1 MLLYVK
7 GEGSTSRYESTALAA
22 APPIGLFD
30 SLDGFDHVAARSNL
44 YAAKET
50 PEYFGGD
57 GGRVARATTAPGF
70 LLYRTDFDI
79 ASFTIL
85 SSFFTGIPIEKLRVY
100 ASADGERFEEVAAD
114 CYGVGDAV
122 SNWQRYACEATSLPA
137 HMRQLKIEL
146 LGTAKAWSPQVLQVS
161 FNRHAASVRPGY
173 VRSGNAVQIELT
185 SVSPEA
191 SIYYRL
197 NGSTEFVRYSSPVLI
212 SGYTKLEAYAVS
224 PGMDP
229 SPVRAYAFN
238 GNRDVLVDK
247 FGQMAEAKFPEKVTS
262 AQQLATDAAADTA
275 YYASLKPPAGR
286 DRYGGLA
293 GSAAKYGLQAQGYF
307 AIQRTGERTAMTTP
321 EGNLYFSLA
330 VNGITAN
337 ETFMK
342 VKGREE
348 LFEALPLYQGGYKS
362 AFIGSDHFSFYLANK
377 YAKTGEIP
385 TEHALY
391 AEALTRLDKWGF
403 NGVGGFS
410 PEKYGEEGRFP
421 YVRMLPLDGM
431 DWAKTEGISLF
442 DIFAPDAEAKI
453 DQAFRKAVEPHRN
466 DKMLIGY
473 FIGNEYDYHRF
484 YDTVPKLSASR
495 SAIKRKLVSVLQ
507 DKYGSIDAFN
517 AGWDTA
523 YRSFGELN
531 EAALAVETTAAWRD
545 MDAFFSMYLDKLFGT
560 IAQTFRRYD
569 PNHLLLGDRW
579 MMSTLQHEKIR
590 RLVAEAEG
598 RYVDVIS
605 LNYYA
610 YQLDANLLADIHTA
624 SGGKPILISE
634 FGYGTGEQ
642 GLAPLLPNS
651 AANQFQRGMRYRN
664 YVEEAASLPYIVGAH
679 VFNYIDQA
687 ALGRYWEGDAGER
700 YNTGLVNVTDRPYKH
715 YLLGVVE
722 TNQDIYK
729 VMLGERPRFYYDF
742 SKL

>member
-22 APPIGLFD
+22 APRAGLID
-30 SLDGFDHVAARSNL
+30 PLDGFGHVAVRSNL

-57 GGRVARATTAPGF
+57 DGRVARATTEPGF
-70 LLYRTDFDI
+70 LLYRADYDI
-79 ASFTIL
+79 ASFTIV
-85 SSFFTGIPIEKLRVY
+85 SSFFTGVPIEQLRVY

-114 CYGVGDAV
+114 GYGVGDAV
-122 SNWQRYACEATSLPA
+122 GNWQRYAYEAVSLPA
-137 HMRQLKIEL
+137 HTRHLKIEL
-146 LGTAKAWSPQVLQVS
+146 LGSAKAWSPQVLQVS
-161 FNRHAASVRPGY
+161 FNRHAASVKPGY
-173 VRSGNAVQIELT
+173 VRSGNAMQVKLT
-185 SVSPEA
+185 SASPEA

-197 NGSTEFVRYSSPVLI
+197 NGSADFVRYSSPILLA
-212 SGYTKLEAYAVS
+212 GYTKLEAYAVS
-224 PGMDP
+224 PGLEP

-238 GNRDVLVDK
+238 ANRDVLVDK
-247 FGQMAEAKFPEKVTS
+247 FGQMAAAKFPEKVTS
-262 AQQLATDAAADTA
+262 ARQLAADAEADA
-275 YYASLKPPAGR
+275 EYYASLKPPPGR

-293 GSAAKYGLQAQGYF
+293 GSAEKYGLQADGF
-307 AIQRTGERTAMTTP
+307 FSIQRTGERTAMTTP

-342 VKGREE
+342 VQGREE
-348 LFEALPLYQGGYKS
+348 LLEAIPLYQGRYKS
-362 AFIGSDHFSFYLANK
+362 AFIGSDHFSYYLANK

-391 AEALTRLDKWGF
+391 SEALTRLGKWGF

-421 YVRMLPLDGM
+421 YVRMLPLDTM
-431 DWAKTEGISLF
+431 DGAKTEGISLF
-442 DIFAPDAEAKI
+442 DIFAPDAEEKI
-453 DQAFRKAVEPHRN
+453 DQAFRKAVGPHRD

-484 YDTVPKLSASR
+484 YDAVPKLSASR

-507 DKYGSIDAFN
+507 DKYGSIGAFN
-517 AGWDTA
+517 AGWNTS
-523 YRSFGELN
+523 YRSFRDLD
-531 EAALAVETTAAWRD
+531 EAALPLETSAAWRD
-545 MDAFFSMYLDKLFGT
+545 MDAFFSLYLDKLFGT
-560 IAQTFRRYD
+560 VSQAFRRYD

-579 MMSTLQHEKIR
+579 MMSTLQNEKIR
-590 RLVAEAEG
+590 RIVAEAEG

-610 YQLDANLLADIHTA
+610 YELDADLLADIHEA
-624 SGGKPILISE
+624 SGGKPILLSE

-664 YVEEAASLPYIVGAH
+664 YVEEAASLPYVVGAH

-687 ALGRYWEGDAGER
+687 PLGRYWEGYAGER
-700 YNTGLVNVTDRPYKH
+700 YNSGLVNVADRPYKH

-722 TNQDIYK
+722 TNQDIYE

>member
-1 MLLYVK
+1 MLLSGL
-7 GEGSTSRYESTALAA
+7 GEGSTSRYESRALAA
-22 APPIGLFD
+22 APPVGLID
-30 SLDGFDHVAARSNL
+30 PLDGFDHVAVRSNL

-50 PEYFGGD
+50 PAYFGGD
-57 GGRVARATTAPGF
+57 DGRIARATTSPGF
-70 LLYRTDFDI
+70 LLYRTDYDM
-79 ASFTIL
+79 ASLTIL
-85 SSFFTGIPIEKLRVY
+85 SGFFTGVPIDKLRVY
-100 ASADGERFEEVAAD
+100 ASSDGEQFEEIAVD
-114 CYGVGDAV
+114 VYGVGDAV
-122 SNWQRYACEATSLPA
+122 GNWQRYAYEATSLPA
-137 HMRQLKIEL
+137 HTRQVKIEL
-146 LGTAKAWSPQVLQVS
+146 HGSAKAWSPQLLQVS
-161 FNRHAASVRPGY
+161 FNRHTASVKPGY
-173 VRSGNAVQIELT
+173 ERSGNALMVELT
-185 SVSPEA
+185 SASPEA

-197 NGSTEFVRYSSPVLI
+197 NGSSEFVHYSSPVLI
-212 SGYTKLEAYAVS
+212 AGYTKLEAYAVS
-224 PGMDP
+224 PGMEP

-238 GNRDVLVDK
+238 ANRDVLVDK
-247 FGQMAEAKFPEKVTS
+247 FGQMAAAQFPEKVTS
-262 AQQLATDAAADTA
+262 AGQLAADAEADAA
-275 YYASLKPPAGR
+275 YYARLKPPDDR

-307 AIQRTGERTAMTTP
+307 AIQRMGERTAMTTP

-348 LFEALPLYQGGYKS
+348 LLEAIPLYQGRYTP
-362 AFIGSDHFSFYLANK
+362 AFIGSEHFSFYLANK
-377 YAKTGEIP
+377 FAKTGAIP
-385 TEHALY
+385 TEHSLY
-391 AEALTRLDKWGF
+391 LEALTRLRKWAF

-410 PEKYGEEGRFP
+410 PGKYGEEGRFP
-421 YVRMLPLDGM
+421 YVRMLPLDAM

-453 DQAFRKAVEPHRN
+453 DQAFRKEVAPHRD

-484 YDTVPKLSASR
+484 YDVVPKLSASR
-495 SAIKRKLVSVLQ
+495 SAIKRKLVSALQ

-517 AGWDTA
+517 DSWETA
-523 YRSFGELN
+523 YDSFADLN
-531 EAALAVETTAAWRD
+531 EAALSLETSAAWRD
-545 MDAFFSMYLDKLFGT
+545 MDAFFSLYLDKLFGT
-560 IAQTFRRYD
+560 VAQTFRRYD

-590 RLVAEAEG
+590 RIVAASEG
-598 RYVDVIS
+598 RFVDVIS

-610 YQLDANLLADIHTA
+610 YQLDADLLADIHAA

-634 FGYGTGEQ
+634 FGYGTDEQ

-664 YVEEAASLPYIVGAH
+664 YVEEAASLPYVVGAH

-687 ALGRYWEGDAGER
+687 PLGRYWEGDGGER
-700 YNTGLVNVTDRPYKH
+700 YNSGLVNVADRPYKH